1 MAKLDW
7 YIRAGLKMRHL
18 QVLVALDDLR
28 NQRQVAAYMNVTQ
41 PALSKTM
48 AELQAGLGHQ
58 LFERTGRGLKPT
70 HYGECMI
77 RHARRILQ
85 DLSDAGEEL
94 AAMATGTSRKVRVG
108 TLPAS
113 AYWLVPRALTLFKQ
127 ASPLA
132 AIAVREST
140 MDVLLQELRLGN
152 LDMIVGT
159 LPSRNLG
166 IDLEEKTLVDDAT
179 VVVANVDHPLAAN
192 PSPSWKLLAE
202 YPWVLPPHDSL
213 LPQPLLVTF
222 AAFGV
227 DPPVNF
233 IETLSVNVTL
243 NYLKGSNAIAT
254 LPASLARMHAENGV
268 LAILP
273 VKPSRLVR
281 PVGLL
286 WLRSHAASDADRQ
299 FIDCLEQA
307 ATELSE

>member
-1 MAKLDW
+1 
-7 YIRAGLKMRHL
+7 
-18 QVLVALDDLR
+18 
-28 NQRQVAAYMNVTQ
+28 MNVTQ

-48 AELQAGLGHQ
+48 GELQAGLGQQ
-58 LFERTGRGLKPT
+58 LFERTGRGLRPT
-70 HYGECMI
+70 PYGECMI
-77 RHARRILQ
+77 RHARRLLQ

-94 AAMATGTSRKVRVG
+94 AVIATGTSRKVRVG

-113 AYWLVPRALTLFKQ
+113 AYWLVPRALMLFKQ

-166 IDLEEKTLVDDAT
+166 IDLEETTLLDEAT
-179 VVVANVDHPLAAN
+179 LIVAGVQHPLASN
-192 PSPSWKLLAE
+192 SSPEWNLLAR

-213 LPQPLLVTF
+213 LREPLL
-222 AAFGV
+222 AALSASGV

-233 IETLSVNVTL
+233 IETLSFNVTL
-243 NYLKGSNAIAT
+243 NYLQGSEAIAT
-254 LPASLARMHAENGV
+254 LPASLARMHAESGV

-273 VKPSRLVR
+273 VEPSRLVR

-286 WLRSHAASDADRQ
+286 WLRSQVASDGERQ

-307 ATELSE
+307 AAELAERERRRGGASTME